1 MLAYRNDFRWLAVMR
16 FAASEHSFSPKR
28 QEKEKNAIISLDTEL
43 QPY

>member
-16 FAASEHSFSPKR
+16 FVASERSFSPKR
-28 QEKEKNAIISLDTEL
+28 QEKEKNAIISLDTGL